1 MADTLASRWWWT
13 QTPLMQYASPLVR
26 AAAAAA
32 LVALAACSFSYSSE
46 SISGSIEA
54 SSKSSSSSSPGEKET
69 AYRDD
74 VRDYTV
80 AYIRSSENSRAFLQ
94 GLSNLARRHGVTAWE
109 SERLTWVGIGQG
121 LARARVSG
129 AALDAFKRSLAE
141 TSPAHQAAIQEGYDG
156 GGAS

>member
-1 MADTLASRWWWT
+1 MKHADSFA
-13 QTPLMQYASPLVR
+13 R

-46 SISGSIEA
+46 SISGSIEG

-80 AYIRSSENSRAFLQ
+80 AYARSPEESHAFLQ
-94 GLSNLARRHGVTAWE
+94 GLSDLAKRHGVTAWE
-109 SERLTWVGIGQG
+109 SDRLTWVGIGQG
-121 LARARVSG
+121 LAKARVSS
-129 AALDAFKRSLAE
+129 ASLDAFKHSLAE
-141 TSPAHQAAIQEGYDG
+141 TSPAHQAAIQEGFDG
-156 GGAS
+156 GGAG